1 MASKY
6 KRPRAAGGGRDFF
19 ILKTAVQKLK
29 NSRRAAILL
38 TLWAVAAFPLLCQFF
53 VEWVRLQS
61 MRRALVY
68 FASHLGA
75 ALLGTAFLAGFIS
88 LFTLLT
94 RRPWVGAA
102 LAGGLLFI
110 GAYVN
115 FYKLTYRGDPV
126 LPKDLAI
133 AGDAAKVATELSIP
147 PTFQMGVFFLFFSL
161 SIFLLLPI
169 RLPAAGGAREAALR
183 LAGSFAAAVFC
194 GAYLWGVLWNSGVQG
209 AFGIDTMAFQP
220 SESYEKSTFAT
231 GFLMY
236 TGAMSPR
243 APKGYGEAAVGQAAE
258 ALPQTEHGGQ
268 RRPDVIVV
276 MLESYYRLDNVQG
289 AAYDTD
295 LTENYDRYAAEG
307 ISGSYISDK
316 YSGGTEEM
324 EFGALTGFSTSLLP
338 TGSIPYVEYVD
349 GEFPCYPRFL
359 KEQGYKTI
367 ALHPYDPTIYSRNRA
382 YPAMGF
388 DEFYS
393 QDDFDDPEKHGAYID
408 DVETAKK
415 LIELYEQA
423 TADGG
428 NVFLHTVTMQNHIPN
443 DPQEYAEEYKVNAEL
458 PGMPQYYV
466 NSLESVATGLRDADR
481 AIGLLCDYFA
491 GCDRDVVIL
500 FFGDHQT
507 AIGDQN
513 GRELL
518 DELESFQALSEEEQL
533 KAKHN
538 APYLMWANFEA
549 KEAESAG
556 AMPPYQLL
564 ATMLSRYDV
573 LRPAWFDFLAQSQTV
588 MKGLNLGE
596 VIGPD
601 GSFAGPVGDASQEQ
615 KDLLE
620 KQKLLQYDAM
630 FGQGFAHEEMYG

>member
-1 MASKY
+1 M
-6 KRPRAAGGGRDFF
+6 
-19 ILKTAVQKLK
+19 KTAVQKLK
-29 NSRRAAILL
+29 NSRRAALLL
-38 TLWAVAAFPLLCQFF
+38 TLWAVAVFPLMCQFF

-61 MRRALVY
+61 VGRAVAY
-68 FASHLGA
+68 FAGHLGA
-75 ALLGTAFLAGFIS
+75 ALLGTVFLAALIA
-88 LFTLLT
+88 LFALLT
-94 RRPWVGAA
+94 RRPWTGAA
-102 LAGGLLFI
+102 LTGGLLFI

-161 SIFLLLPI
+161 SILLLLPI
-169 RLPAAGGAREAALR
+169 QLPLPGGAKGLALR
-183 LAGSFAAAVFC
+183 VAGPLAAAAFC
-194 GAYLWGVLWNSGVQG
+194 GVYLWGVLWNSGVQA
-209 AFGIDTMAFQP
+209 AFKIDTMAFQP
-220 SESYEKSTFAT
+220 SKSYEQSTFAT

-243 APKGYGEAAVGQAAE
+243 APKGYGEAAAAGAAQ
-258 ALPQTEHGGQ
+258 ALPKTDRSAQ

-289 AAYDTD
+289 ASYDTD

-367 ALHPYDPTIYSRNRA
+367 ALHPYDPTIYSRDKA

-388 DEFYS
+388 DEFYA
-393 QDDFDDPEKHGAYID
+393 QDDFDDPQMHGAYID

-423 TADGG
+423 TADGSS
-428 NVFLHTVTMQNHIPN
+428 VFLHTVTMQNHIPN
-443 DPQEYAEEYKVNAEL
+443 DPDEYAADYKVNAQL
-458 PGMPQYYV
+458 PGVPEYYV
-466 NSLESVATGLRDADR
+466 DSLESVATGLRDADR

-491 GCDRDVVIL
+491 HSDRDVVLL

-507 AIGDQN
+507 AIGDRD

-518 DELESFQALSEEEQL
+518 DELGSFQALSEEEQL
-533 KAKHN
+533 RAKHI
-538 APYLMWANFEA
+538 APYLMWSNFET
-549 KEAESAG
+549 KEAETAG
-556 AMPPYQLL
+556 TMPPYQLL
-564 ATMLSRYDV
+564 ATMLARYNV

-588 MKGLNLGE
+588 MKGVNLGE

-601 GSFAGPVGDASQEQ
+601 GSFAGPVANAGEAQ

-630 FGQGFAHEEMYG
+630 FGEGFAHQKMYG